1 MAGLG
6 LRVDLPEIG
15 AQQVADA
22 HAVATYLVR
31 IGRTDA
37 LARRADPRA
46 ALRGFVGRIEH
57 PVRGQDQMGLLRD
70 GQLPR
75 QVVPAGCE
83 RLGLLAE
90 QDGVDHH
97 AVADDIGLSALK
109 NAGRDRTQ
117 NIFLTAEL
125 QRVTGI
131 GTALEPGHHLV
142 TGRQHIHDLSLALV
156 PPLQAEDY
164 VYFFHCNR

>member
-1 MAGLG
+1 MASC
-6 LRVDLPEIG
+6 RVRSCP
-15 AQQVADA
+15 
-22 HAVATYLVR
+22 
-31 IGRTDA
+31 
-37 LARRADPRA
+37 LAASASASSRN
-46 ALRGFVGRIEH
+46 E
-57 PVRGQDQMGLLRD
+57 
-70 GQLPR
+70 
-75 QVVPAGCE
+75 
-83 RLGLLAE
+83 
-90 QDGVDHH
+90 DGVDHH